1 MIDSLPAL
9 ISILGI
15 IIDYFQAQKF
25 HNETKINDALKTI
38 QEAVTE
44 TSKYLERDDLK
55 ERQRTKEIELSG
67 LWKAAAISMRGINPE
82 FSTRLRMKSEY
93 WDNSAQLSRREI
105 YQGGIALRQIKKEL
119 DGLFSSQ

>member
-15 IIDYFQAQKF
+15 VIDYFQAQKF
-25 HNETKINDALKTI
+25 HNETKINNALKAI
-38 QEAVTE
+38 QEAITE
-44 TSKYLERDDLK
+44 TSKYLERDDLQ
-55 ERQRTKEIELSG
+55 ERQRTKEIELAG

-82 FSTRLRMKSEY
+82 LSARLRMKSEY
-93 WDNSAQLSRREI
+93 WDNSAQLSQREI
-105 YQGGIALRQIKKEL
+105 YQGGIALRQIKKEF